1 VDQGPDP
8 FVRFVDAVAETL
20 DEPETG
26 SAQLAARIHLSRS
39 QADRVIKATAGEST
53 TEFRRRILLER
64 AAYHVVC
71 DESRLLDIAVAAGFS
86 SHEAFTRAFQ
96 RAYGV
101 APSVWRRQPGQL
113 ELNSASGVHFH
124 PPSGLRLP
132 ADRTVTS
139 MDLIVELTEHH
150 VWLLGELIDRAE
162 RIPDEL
168 LDRLIE
174 ISVEGI
180 DRDPTLRSLLA
191 RLVGQLAQWNASVA
205 NVPYDFAAESGASLD
220 EMRATL
226 AEAGPVFVGHVR
238 DVAER
243 GALDETFVD
252 ATEGGP
258 WFYTY
263 GGMIAHVLTYAAHR
277 RTLVVGALAS
287 AGITDLEDDP
297 LTWEPVRPAGPT
309 TP

>member
-20 DEPETG
+20 DEPEVG
-26 SAQLAARIHLSRS
+26 SGDLAARMHLSRS
-39 QADRVIKATAGEST
+39 QADRVIKAAAGEST

-64 AAYHVVC
+64 AAYQVVC
-71 DESRLLDIAVAAGFS
+71 DQTRLLDIAVAAGFA
-86 SHEAFTRAFQ
+86 SHEAFTRAFR

-101 APSVWRRQPGQL
+101 VPSEWRQRPGRVELQAP
-113 ELNSASGVHFH
+113 SGVHFH
-124 PPSGLRLP
+124 PPVGLRLP
-132 ADRTVTS
+132 ADRTVTT
-139 MDLIVELTEHH
+139 MDLIVELSEHH
-150 VWLLGELIDRAE
+150 VWLLGTMIDRAE
-162 RIPDEL
+162 RLPDEV
-168 LDRLIE
+168 LDRPIE

-180 DRDPTLRSLLA
+180 DREPTLRSLLA

-205 NVPYDFAAESGASLD
+205 NVPYDFGSEHGAALTTIRD
-220 EMRATL
+220 RL
-226 AEAGPVFVGHVR
+226 RDAGPTFVRHVR
-238 DVAER
+238 DVSER
-243 GALDETFVD
+243 GALDESFVD
-252 ATEGGP
+252 ATGGET

-263 GGMIAHVLTYAAHR
+263 GGMIAHVLTYAAYR

-297 LTWEPVRPAGPT
+297 LTWAPVRPAGPT